1 MPASSRAGTAA
12 KNADYAPKSVLDR
25 VAGYDWE
32 TVSKTVDIEG
42 WATLPALLSTDESD
56 KLSAIYPDEA
66 RFRRKVV
73 MAQHGFGRGE
83 YKYLSYP
90 LPPLVA
96 ALRAAFYPH
105 LARLGNAWEAR
116 LGKPSKY
123 PARLSEYLKLCAKT
137 GQKQSTP
144 SLLSYVEGDYN
155 CLHQDKHG
163 ETMFPFQVCALLSK
177 PGKDFEGGQFI
188 MAEQRPRLQTR
199 GMIIEPLNKGDAVLF
214 TANNRPVRGTRG
226 EYQVKM
232 RHGVS
237 KLHSGHRRTL
247 GIMFHDAL
255 T

>member
-1 MPASSRAGTAA
+1 MPVSSKA
-12 KNADYAPKSVLDR
+12 KVSSEDIDYAPKSVTAR
-25 VAGYDWE
+25 VAAYDWE
-32 TVSKTVDIEG
+32 ALSTTMDSEG
-42 WATLPALLSTDESD
+42 WAILPRLLSMDEAD
-56 KLSAIYPDEA
+56 ALSAIYPNES

-90 LPPLVA
+90 LPSLVA

-105 LARLGNAWEAR
+105 LAKLGNAWEAR
-116 LGKPSKY
+116 LGRPSRY

-144 SLLSYVEGDYN
+144 SLLSYVDGDYN

-163 ETMFPFQVCALLSK
+163 DTMFPFQVCALLSR

-199 GMIIEPLNKGDAVLF
+199 GMIIEPLDKGDAVLF
-214 TANNRPVRGTRG
+214 TANNRPVRGSRG

-237 KLHSGHRRTL
+237 KLHTGHRRTL
-247 GIMFHDAL
+247 GIIFHDAL

>member
-1 MPASSRAGTAA
+1 MSALSKKKPASQ
-12 KNADYAPKSVLDR
+12 NADYAPKSVLDR
-25 VAGYDWE
+25 VAAYDWNALS
-32 TVSKTVDIEG
+32 TTVDAEG
-42 WATLPALLSTDESD
+42 WAILPGLLSMDEADS
-56 KLSAIYPDEA
+56 LSAIYPNET

-116 LGKPSKY
+116 LGKPFKY
-123 PARLSEYLKLCAKT
+123 PVRLSEYLKLCAKT

-177 PGKDFEGGQFI
+177 
-188 MAEQRPRLQTR
+188 
-199 GMIIEPLNKGDAVLF
+199 
-214 TANNRPVRGTRG
+214 
-226 EYQVKM
+226 
-232 RHGVS
+232 
-237 KLHSGHRRTL
+237 
-247 GIMFHDAL
+247 
-255 T
+255 

>member
-1 MPASSRAGTAA
+1 MPASSKAGTAA

-32 TVSKTVDIEG
+32 TVANTVDIEG
-42 WATLPALLSTDESD
+42 WATLPGLLSMDESD

-116 LGKPSKY
+116 LGKLSKY
-123 PARLSEYLKLCAKT
+123 PARLSGYLKLCAKT